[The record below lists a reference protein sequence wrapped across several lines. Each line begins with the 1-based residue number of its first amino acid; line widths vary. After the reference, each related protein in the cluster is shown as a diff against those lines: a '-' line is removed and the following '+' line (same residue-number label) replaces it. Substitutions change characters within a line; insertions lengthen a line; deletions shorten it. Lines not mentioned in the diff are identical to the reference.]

1 MKSSCIYGF
10 IVVKGLRINVF
21 YILHCPIIF
30 SGNFILFEHYEPV
43 GGGGSRSTHF
53 TGVSSSVSSLR
64 TPAGLLKDN
73 PISKADFTLP
83 RYCFQGDCEMVGREV
98 SISYCFFRHFVPY
111 TMIEPFLKIKLK
123 IKVDLSS
130 FKMKSYIFV
139 IVINWCSSRFLIM
152 IYEIFIRYI

>member
-1 MKSSCIYGF
+1 MYAVRIHFTIRFSSCIYGF

-83 RYCFQGDCEMVGREV
+83 RYCFQGDCAMVGREV
-98 SISYCFFRHFVPY
+98 SISLLFP
-111 TMIEPFLKIKLK
+111 PF
-123 IKVDLSS
+123 
-130 FKMKSYIFV
+130 
-139 IVINWCSSRFLIM
+139 CS
-152 IYEIFIRYI
+152 IYHDRTIS